1 MRSGKSASRSDTV
14 SRSSSSG
21 AGRRPSAGRASRAA
35 VANGRERSG
44 RRQPTAPRNVLLLKT
59 GDAAAPVRLG
69 AGDYDRWFIETLGL
83 AHYRFTT
90 LPAHLGAGLP
100 APQRFDA
107 ILVTGSPLSV
117 TQPQPWML
125 RLADYLREAA
135 ERGRPILGVCFGHQ
149 LLAHAY
155 GARVVR
161 NVQGREVGTVQVE
174 LTAEGAVDPLFRGL
188 PRHFAVQATHEDVV
202 QAPPPGARVL
212 ARNENTALQA
222 LAFAPQVRGVQF
234 HPELSPAALGAL
246 VGARAERLEEEA
258 RALGL
263 PAGERV
269 PRILAGLAP
278 TPAGPRILTN
288 FLQHFA

>member
-1 MRSGKSASRSDTV
+1 MVGNRRSAPAR
-14 SRSSSSG
+14 R
-21 AGRRPSAGRASRAA
+21 APRGRRSRAA
-35 VANGRERSG
+35 VANGREQPA
-44 RRQPTAPRNVLLLKT
+44 RRQPTGARNVLLLKA

-83 AHYRFTT
+83 TDYRFVTV
-90 LPAHLGAGLP
+90 PAHLGAGLP
-100 APQRFDA
+100 ADVRTFDA

-125 RLADYLREAA
+125 QLADYLREAA
-135 ERGRPILGVCFGHQ
+135 ERRVPILGVCFGHQ
-149 LLAHAY
+149 LLAHAW

-174 LTAEGAVDPLFRGL
+174 LTPEGREDPLFQGL
-188 PRHFAVQATHEDVV
+188 PAHFSVQATHEDVV
-202 QAPPPGARVL
+202 EAAPAGSQVL
-212 ARNENTALQA
+212 ARNANTALQA
-222 LAFAPQVRGVQF
+222 LAFGPSVRGVQF

-263 PAGERV
+263 PPGERV

-278 TPAGPRILTN
+278 TPAGPRILRN